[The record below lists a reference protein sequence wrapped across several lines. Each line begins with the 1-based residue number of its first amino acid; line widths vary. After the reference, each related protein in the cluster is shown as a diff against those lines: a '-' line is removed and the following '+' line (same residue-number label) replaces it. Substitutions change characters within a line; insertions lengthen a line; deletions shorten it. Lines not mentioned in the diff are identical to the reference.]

1 MSAYLW
7 KVTVKRKIGKLP
19 QGASVEIVKNNTN
32 AKPNQKE
39 INDAFTAKYGVNGGG
54 ITTSYYDI
62 VLCK

>member
-1 MSAYLW
+1 MY
-7 KVTVKRKIGKLP
+7 GK
-19 QGASVEIVKNNTN
+19 KNYFHEANVINSNELVNVLLNTSDTFVQIT
-32 AKPNQKE
+32 QKE